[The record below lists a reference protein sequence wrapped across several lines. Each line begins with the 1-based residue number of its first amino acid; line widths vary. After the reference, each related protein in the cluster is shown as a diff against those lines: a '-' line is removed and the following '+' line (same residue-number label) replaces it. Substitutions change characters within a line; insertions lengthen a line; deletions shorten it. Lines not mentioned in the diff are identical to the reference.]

1 MARDLIKF
9 SNDKK
14 GFRMLL
20 AVELLVAAWAVAASV
35 SAIRRGSTST
45 VLYSAVTVAAI
56 FYILGRS
63 LRSYRNIV
71 KKEKKEAAAGKKE
84 KETE

>member
-1 MARDLIKF
+1 MAKDLIKF

-20 AVELLVAAWAVAASV
+20 ILEAVIAAWALAATLYAV
-35 SAIRRGSTST
+35 RTGRNRT
-45 VLYSAVTVAAI
+45 VLYGVVTLFAV

-63 LRSYRNIV
+63 FRNYRNIV
-71 KKEKKEAAAGKKE
+71 KHEKEEAAGQKGE
-84 KETE
+84 KNG

>member
-20 AVELLVAAWAVAASV
+20 ALEAVVAAWALAATFYAV
-35 SAIRRGSTST
+35 SQGRTRTM
-45 VLYSAVTVAAI
+45 LYGAVTVFAV

-63 LRSYRNIV
+63 ARSYRNIV
-71 KKEKKEAAAGKKE
+71 RQEKAEQQGRE
-84 KETE
+84 NNE

>member
-1 MARDLIKF
+1 MARDFIKI

-20 AVELLVAAWAVAASV
+20 ALEVLVAGWALAATV
-35 SAIRRGSTST
+35 YAIRTGRTRTVIYGSITM
-45 VLYSAVTVAAI
+45 VAV

-63 LRSYRNIV
+63 FRNYRNIV
-71 KKEKKEAAAGKKE
+71 KQEKEEAARTKE
-84 KETE
+84 DQQA